1 MGDRARPRRLALRQ
15 GRESQGGGATVQVRS
30 ATGLHRDLRDGRRH
44 DARRRQGRS
53 QAHGR
58 PRRHRHG
65 HEADAGLPRPAP
77 ESRSWR
83 QDLQAPHKGGLLG
96 RRHTPV
102 GKRAGR
108 LHGLLEQGDRGNEG
122 FPPDLHK
129 GESRRILHRQN
140 RLLPCETDAQQAAAG
155 RLRIPVLP
163 QGGAAGAAPRG
174 TLPSRGGHQDHQGAL
189 APQILRRERLHTH
202 GDGNPRHRPAP
213 AQGGV

>member
-1 MGDRARPRRLALRQ
+1 MKRLLTLLLAAIAVAMNAAAENYPYRSDMLWV
-15 GRESQGGGATVQVRS
+15 TV
-30 ATGLHRDLRDGRRH
+30 
-44 DARRRQGRS
+44 
-53 QAHGR
+53 
-58 PRRHRHG
+58 P
-65 HEADAGLPRPAP
+65 DAGLPRPAP

-140 RLLPCETDAQQAAAG
+140 RLLPCETDAQQTAAG

-163 QGGAAGAAPRG
+163 QGGVAGAASRG

-202 GDGNPRHRPAP
+202 GDGNPRHRPAS
-213 AQGGV
+213 AQVGV